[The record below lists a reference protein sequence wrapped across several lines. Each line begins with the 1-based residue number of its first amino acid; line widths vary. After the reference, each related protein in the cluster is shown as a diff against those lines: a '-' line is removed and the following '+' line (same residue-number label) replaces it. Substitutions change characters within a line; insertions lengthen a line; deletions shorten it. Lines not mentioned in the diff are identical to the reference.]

1 MFDIVI
7 VGSGPAG
14 LSAAVYAR
22 RAGFTTLV
30 LEKNAMGGGQV
41 LTTYEVDN
49 YLGLPG
55 INGMELGMKFAEHAA
70 GLGAEFTTGIVRE
83 IRRTEGHF
91 VVDTTAGELEAA
103 AVILAPGASHAL
115 LNVPGEEDFTGK
127 GVSYCATCDGAFF
140 RGKTVAVAG
149 GGDVAVED
157 AIFLSRFCEKVYVIH
172 RRDTLRAAKSL
183 QEQAFALS
191 NVEFIWDSVV
201 TEILGGTKVE
211 KLMVRHLKEERTEE
225 LPVAGIFIA
234 VGIHPDTAFV
244 EGFVP
249 LDERGYIIAGEDCVT
264 ATLGAFAAGDART
277 KGLRQISTAVADGA
291 NAVASAEEYLRT
303 RVS

>member
-1 MFDIVI
+1 MFDVII

-22 RAGFTTLV
+22 RAGLSALV
-30 LEKNAMGGGQV
+30 LEKNAMSGGQV

-55 INGMELGMKFAEHAA
+55 IGGMELGTKFHEHAA
-70 GLGAEFTTGIVRE
+70 GLGAEFTTGIVRAIE
-83 IRRTEGHF
+83 KTEAGF
-91 VVDTTAGELEAA
+91 KIITTKKEWEAES
-103 AVILAPGASHAL
+103 VILAPGASHAM
-115 LNVPGEEDFTGK
+115 LNVPGEERLTGR

-157 AIFLSRFCEKVYVIH
+157 AIFLSRFVEKVILIH

-183 QEQAFALS
+183 QEQLFALP
-191 NVEFIWDSVV
+191 NVEILWDSVV
-201 TEILGGTKVE
+201 TEIQGESRVE
-211 KLMVRHLKEERTEE
+211 KITVRHLKQDSTEE
-225 LPVAGIFIA
+225 ISVDGIFIA

-244 EGFVP
+244 EGLVP
-249 LDERGYIIAGEDCVT
+249 MDEQGYLIAGEDGVT
-264 ATLGAFAAGDART
+264 QTPGIFAAGDART
-277 KGLRQISTAVADGA
+277 KKLRQIITAVADGA
-291 NAVASAEEYLRT
+291 NAAISVQEYLNHDR
-303 RVS
+303 

>member
-1 MFDIVI
+1 MFDVII

-22 RAGFTTLV
+22 RAGLSALV
-30 LEKNAMGGGQV
+30 LEKNAMSGGQV

-55 INGMELGMKFAEHAA
+55 IGGMELGTKFHEHAA
-70 GLGAEFTTGIVRE
+70 GLGAEFTTGIVRAIE
-83 IRRTEGHF
+83 KTEAGF
-91 VVDTTAGELEAA
+91 KIITTKKEWEAES
-103 AVILAPGASHAL
+103 VILAPGASHAM
-115 LNVPGEEDFTGK
+115 LNVPGEERLTGR

-157 AIFLSRFCEKVYVIH
+157 AIFLSRFVEKVILIH

-183 QEQAFALS
+183 QEQLFALP
-191 NVEFIWDSVV
+191 NVEILWDSVV
-201 TEILGGTKVE
+201 TEIQGESRVE
-211 KLMVRHLKEERTEE
+211 KITVRHLKQDSTEE
-225 LPVAGIFIA
+225 ISGDGIFIA

-244 EGFVP
+244 EGLVP
-249 LDERGYIIAGEDCVT
+249 MDEQGYLIAGEDGVT
-264 ATLGAFAAGDART
+264 QTPGIFAAGDART
-277 KGLRQISTAVADGA
+277 KKLRQIITAVADGA
-291 NAVASAEEYLRT
+291 NAAISVQEYLNHDR
-303 RVS
+303 

>member
-1 MFDIVI
+1 MFDVII

-22 RAGFTTLV
+22 RAGLSALV
-30 LEKNAMGGGQV
+30 LEKNAMSGGQV

-55 INGMELGMKFAEHAA
+55 IGGMELGTKFHEHAA
-70 GLGAEFTTGIVRE
+70 GLGAEFTTGIVRAIE
-83 IRRTEGHF
+83 KTEAGF
-91 VVDTTAGELEAA
+91 KIITTKKEWEAES
-103 AVILAPGASHAL
+103 VILAPGASHAM
-115 LNVPGEEDFTGK
+115 LNVPGEERLTGR

-157 AIFLSRFCEKVYVIH
+157 AIFLSRFVEKVILIN

-183 QEQAFALS
+183 QEQLFALP
-191 NVEFIWDSVV
+191 NVEILWDSVV
-201 TEILGGTKVE
+201 TEIQGENRVE
-211 KLMVRHLKEERTEE
+211 KITVRHLKQDSTEE
-225 LPVAGIFIA
+225 ISVDGIFIA

-244 EGFVP
+244 EGLVP
-249 LDERGYIIAGEDCVT
+249 MDEQGYLIAGEDGVT
-264 ATLGAFAAGDART
+264 QTPGIFAAGDART
-277 KGLRQISTAVADGA
+277 KKLRQIITAVADGA
-291 NAVASAEEYLRT
+291 NAAISVQEYLNHDR
-303 RVS
+303 

>member
-1 MFDIVI
+1 MLDVII

-22 RAGFTTLV
+22 RAGLSVLV
-30 LEKNAMGGGQV
+30 LEKNAMSGGQV

-55 INGMELGMKFAEHAA
+55 IGGMELGTKFHEHAA

-83 IRRTEGHF
+83 INRTENGF
-91 VVDTTAGELEAA
+91 CVVTTNKEWEAKS
-103 AVILAPGASHAL
+103 VILAPGASHAT
-115 LNVPGEEDFTGK
+115 LNVPGEERLTGR

-157 AIFLSRFCEKVYVIH
+157 AIFLSRFVEKVILVH
-172 RRDTLRAAKSL
+172 RRDTLRAARSL
-183 QEQAFALS
+183 QEQLFALS
-191 NVEFIWDSVV
+191 NVEILWDSVV
-201 TEILGGTKVE
+201 TEIHGENLVE
-211 KLMVRHLKEERTEE
+211 KISVRHLKQDSTEE
-225 LPVAGIFIA
+225 IPVSGIFIA

-244 EGFVP
+244 EGLVP
-249 LDERGYIIAGEDCVT
+249 MDEQGYLIAGEDGVT
-264 ATLGAFAAGDART
+264 GTPGIFAAGDART
-277 KGLRQISTAVADGA
+277 KKVRQIITAVADGA
-291 NAVASAEEYLRT
+291 NAAISVQEYLNGIQ
-303 RVS
+303 

>member
-1 MFDIVI
+1 MFDVII

-22 RAGFTTLV
+22 RAGLSALV
-30 LEKNAMGGGQV
+30 LEKNAMSGGQV

-55 INGMELGMKFAEHAA
+55 IGGMELGTKFHEHAA
-70 GLGAEFTTGIVRE
+70 GLGAEFTTGIVRAIE
-83 IRRTEGHF
+83 KTEAGF
-91 VVDTTAGELEAA
+91 KIITTKKEWEAES
-103 AVILAPGASHAL
+103 VILAPGASHAM
-115 LNVPGEEDFTGK
+115 LNVPGEERLTGR

-157 AIFLSRFCEKVYVIH
+157 AIFLSRFVEKVILIP

-183 QEQAFALS
+183 QEQLFALP
-191 NVEFIWDSVV
+191 NVEILWDSVV
-201 TEILGGTKVE
+201 TEIQGENRVE
-211 KLMVRHLKEERTEE
+211 KITVRHLKQDSTEE
-225 LPVAGIFIA
+225 ISVDGIFIA

-244 EGFVP
+244 EGLVP
-249 LDERGYIIAGEDCVT
+249 MDEQGYLIAGEDGVT
-264 ATLGAFAAGDART
+264 QTPGIFAAGDART
-277 KGLRQISTAVADGA
+277 KKLRQIITAVADGA
-291 NAVASAEEYLRT
+291 NAAISVQEYLNHDR
-303 RVS
+303 